1 MPREGGRA
9 RAGTFLDDR
18 VRSVAGASGDQPVPK
33 VRRRLSSRIL
43 VITALAVMLAEVL
56 IFVPSVAKFRYDW
69 LTAKIETVAVAGL
82 ASEEVDAG
90 PGSVLGPNQESALL
104 KALDAQLIA
113 INDQDASRLLARA
126 ETVGIPD
133 VQISL
138 SDQSAMDMIFGAFDT
153 LLFGGNR
160 TMRVQGEVG
169 EEAVRAEVVMAER
182 PLRRAMLVY
191 SRNVFLLSLSIALF
205 AALLV
210 YTAISRYLVRP
221 ILNMT
226 RSMVSFGANPTDPD
240 RIIKPNRRS
249 DEIGVAEGEL
259 AEMQRR
265 LNETLREQR
274 HLAELGLAV
283 SKINHDLRNILASS
297 QMISDRLA
305 AVEDPTVQRFAPLL
319 LRSLD
324 RALHYTQSVLAY
336 GRAVESAPV
345 RREVRLRLLAEDVYE
360 SLALDPKSGIGLVN
374 AVPADLLAMVDPDQF
389 HRVMLNLCRNA
400 VEALTSLA
408 EDPSVVVRQIRIG
421 AELQAAGPGGWGELQ
436 MFVED
441 TGPGLPEVA
450 RENLFK
456 AFRGSAR
463 SGGTGLGLPIAA
475 EIVEAHGG
483 EIKLAAR
490 DRPGTRFE
498 IRLSGKAA
506 RREPAAA
513 QT

>member
-1 MPREGGRA
+1 M
-9 RAGTFLDDR
+9 
-18 VRSVAGASGDQPVPK
+18 AGASGDRPVPK
-33 VRRRLSSRIL
+33 VRRRLSTRIL

-56 IFVPSVAKFRYDW
+56 IFVPSVSKFRYDW

-104 KALDAQLIA
+104 KALDAELIA

-133 VQISL
+133 LQINL
-138 SDQSAMDMIFGAFDT
+138 SEQSTMALILGAFDT
-153 LLFGGNR
+153 LLFGGDR
-160 TMRVQGEVG
+160 TMRVQGAVG
-169 EEAVRAEVVMAER
+169 DGSVRAEVVMSER
-182 PLRRAMLVY
+182 PLYRAMLIY
-191 SRNVFLLSLSIALF
+191 STNVFLLSLSIALF

-226 RSMVSFGANPTDPD
+226 QSMVQFGANPTDPE
-240 RIIKPNRRS
+240 RIITPHPRA
-249 DEIGVAEGEL
+249 DEIGVAEREL
-259 AEMQRR
+259 AAMQRR
-265 LNETLREQR
+265 LNDTLREQR
-274 HLAELGLAV
+274 HLADLGLAV

-345 RREVRLRLLAEDVYE
+345 RREVRLRLLVKDVYE
-360 SLALDPKSGIGLVN
+360 SLALDQKSGIRLVN
-374 AVPADLLAMVDPDQF
+374 DVPTDLLALVDPDQF
-389 HRVMLNLCRNA
+389 HRVILNLCRNA
-400 VEALTSLA
+400 AEALSGLT

-421 AELQAAGPGGWGELQ
+421 ADIPQAGPGGWGELQ
-436 MFVED
+436 IFVED

-483 EIKLAAR
+483 DIKLAAR
-490 DRPGTRFE
+490 DRPGTCFE
-498 IRLSGKAA
+498 IRLVGKAG
-506 RREPAAA
+506 RREAAVA
-513 QT
+513 QA